1 MCSQHREQLGDRKVK
16 PVLYNGTNADD
27 QLDPTRLG
35 LVAASKFEVV
45 SPLSQLTKSEVRE
58 VCGLC
63 VTVFMEVV
71 GLFCSRLSYG
81 LVFARLQSTSV
92 CPTGT
97 TQHLRVCDLVWRSAS
112 KPSRYYCRK

>member
-35 LVAASKFEVV
+35 LVAASQFEVV
-45 SPLSQLTKSEVRE
+45 SPLGQLTKSEVRE
-58 VCGLC
+58 VCG
-63 VTVFMEVV
+63 VFVAMLMEVV
-71 GLFCSRLSYG
+71 ESFCSRLSNG
-81 LVFARLQSTSV
+81 SVFVRLQSTSV

-97 TQHLRVCDLVWRSAS
+97 TQRLRVCDLVWRSAS